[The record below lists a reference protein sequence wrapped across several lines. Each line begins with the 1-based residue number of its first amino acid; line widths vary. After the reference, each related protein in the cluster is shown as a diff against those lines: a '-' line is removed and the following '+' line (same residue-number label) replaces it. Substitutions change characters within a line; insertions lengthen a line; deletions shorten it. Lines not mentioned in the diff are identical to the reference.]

1 MKRKLYIKGKCT
13 LCRGNFIEC
22 PYCDSDGLT
31 YIEASDNL
39 LIDILKE
46 MDLSLK
52 KEISKKVLGIDYEAV
67 LDLSSSFIID

>member
-13 LCRGNFIEC
+13 LCRGNFIGC